1 MKENDDIWLKQWK
14 DCLEDFEEEVPVGG
28 WEKLQADL
36 QAHDPLV
43 QQETPSDE
51 PLVIEMTPAHDEEDK
66 AKPAARVIPFQRWR
80 IVAAAAVV
88 VLIAGAGIWF
98 LASDKVPQVPTI
110 ESPIAQVS
118 QTEIP
123 DPMQPMSAAE
133 TATEESITTDDETPA
148 PVKQEEV
155 KQETVTQ
162 QNEPIAGKQ
171 EVVKQQSPAAEKQ
184 EAAQQTKTQTSSMI
198 AQAKVAEEKVE
209 EVVAEAPKAEE
220 TQRKGTPIQVRKP
233 SQTQTQRS
241 ATPVVAGKSSIT
253 EVSTI
258 DRREMRKTT
267 DERLLNVTHLRSEAT
282 TRSVSEITDMDRV
295 YNSYTA
301 HYDELYNKSEHL
313 FDNGTG
319 DYSTVDNALF
329 LAGLV
334 KKMQRQRS
342 AADEQLFREIAL
354 RFIELQQPNGLWK
367 DSLLDPT
374 SHSVDTDT
382 DSYICYAL
390 AWGLNNGL
398 LSRKQY
404 LDAVRHAW
412 RSIGNCNSEPCLMA
426 AEQVKKLQ

>member
-1 MKENDDIWLKQWK
+1 
-14 DCLEDFEEEVPVGG
+14 
-28 WEKLQADL
+28 
-36 QAHDPLV
+36 
-43 QQETPSDE
+43 
-51 PLVIEMTPAHDEEDK
+51 
-66 AKPAARVIPFQRWR
+66 
-80 IVAAAAVV
+80 VV

-133 TATEESITTDDETPA
+133 TATEESTTTDDETPA

-162 QNEPIAGKQ
+162 QKPASVKQ

-412 RSIGNCNSEPCLMA
+412 QSIGNCNSEPCLMA